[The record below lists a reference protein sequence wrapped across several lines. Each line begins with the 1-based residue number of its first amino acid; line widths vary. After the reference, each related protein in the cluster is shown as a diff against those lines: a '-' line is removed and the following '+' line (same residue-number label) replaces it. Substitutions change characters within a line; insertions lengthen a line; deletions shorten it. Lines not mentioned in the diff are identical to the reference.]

1 MKKISILDYF
11 KGVVA
16 AALAVATISACSKAD
31 SPKDEGVIDSAI
43 SVPGGTLIK
52 ADAAASTLEVKLSL
66 SGAGAEGAVGVTCS
80 ASWLKETDAPEEDGA
95 EDGDGSLLDDL
106 INSGTKSADS
116 AEGDASTEEEDPLAR
131 SVYLALEE
139 NASSGSRTATVTLS
153 LKGAKS
159 VKLTVIQSANPDYV
173 VNSQVTFT
181 LDVTDIA
188 ESSVQFTVAPSI
200 SDCYYAYAFVPESTF
215 NQYDSAREYV
225 DSAVVQMKAYAA
237 AYEEKYGT
245 PFPLKNRLYK
255 GYISTTA
262 SSLNPDTQYCLIAFD
277 ITLNY
282 SYSGNSAVY
291 KFKTT
296 AVPPSSDEFA
306 ISYDESTGILMFTPS
321 ESLSGSFGCSLCPA
335 DYWDESKA
343 PAVVVDGYIESSS
356 FASYSVSDGARG
368 YPLKSMSDTVDGTEY
383 VAFAFSYN
391 SSTGKAS
398 NIAWLRFTYNK

>member
-43 SVPGGTLIK
+43 TVPGGTLIK

-66 SGAGAEGAVGVTCS
+66 SGAGAEGVVGVTCS
-80 ASWLKETDAPEEDGA
+80 ASWLKETDAPAEDGA
-95 EDGDGSLLDDL
+95 EGDGSLLDDL
-106 INSGTKSADS
+106 FKSGSEGTDT
-116 AEGDASTEEEDPLAR
+116 AESDPSEEEDPGAR

-181 LDVTDIA
+181 LDVADIA

-215 NQYDSAREYV
+215 NQYESAREYV

-245 PFPLKNRLYK
+245 SFPLKNQLYK

-291 KFKTT
+291 KFKTE
-296 AVPPSSDEFA
+296 AVPPSSDEFT
-306 ISYDESTGILMFTPS
+306 ITYDESTGILMFTPS
-321 ESLSGSFGCSLCPA
+321 ESLSGSFGCSLCSA
-335 DYWDESKA
+335 EYWDSSKA
-343 PAVVVDGYIESSS
+343 PSVVVDGYIESSS

-391 SSTGKAS
+391 SSTGNAS